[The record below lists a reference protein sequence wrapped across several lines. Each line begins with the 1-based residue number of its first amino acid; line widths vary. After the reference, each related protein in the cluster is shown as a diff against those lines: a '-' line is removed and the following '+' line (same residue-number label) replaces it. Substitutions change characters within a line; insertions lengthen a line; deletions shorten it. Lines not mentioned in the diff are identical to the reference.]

1 MSNEKDTKR
10 KKTMYVPDEE
20 VLNYNKSA
28 KLGKEDLS
36 HNMASLDIEDVGSP
50 ISDKAS
56 KQKLSTQNIGKDEII
71 EEKEKT
77 EKKRFIK
84 TLFSFFIF
92 KGITKKL
99 LVIKIVTIIAALA
112 LIGSSIYLGMYFGDL
127 SVQDGKIENVRNN
140 YELNRDDYTKNEDNQ
155 FSKFDYLKTLNSDIV
170 GWISIDN
177 TEVNN
182 PVYQTYDN
190 QYYVTH
196 DMEKKSNSYGALF
209 LDYRCNI
216 DPKALTQN
224 QIIYGHNMRY
234 GAMFGTL
241 DEYRKIEFAK
251 QNTIIKFD
259 SLYEQRA
266 YKIFA
271 IMIVNDS
278 EDETFGYSYTAYRS
292 EFTGDTDFLTW
303 VDRSKQRSLYDFP
316 VDVNAQDE
324 VITLSTCCYDYTNAR
339 FVVLARLVREGE
351 EATVDPS
358 GVVKNADVI
367 YSKEYY
373 TKKKLPI
380 PTVSSSEATT
390 SNANSKTDASK

>member
-20 VLNYNKSA
+20 VLNYKKAELEQELKAEAESVEAVSA
-28 KLGKEDLS
+28 DEAVESESVEEIVETENSVKKKKKNILRKIFPS
-36 HNMASLDIEDVGSP
+36 RLD
-50 ISDKAS
+50 DK
-56 KQKLSTQNIGKDEII
+56 
-71 EEKEKT
+71 KT
-77 EKKRFIK
+77 
-84 TLFSFFIF
+84 
-92 KGITKKL
+92 
-99 LVIKIVTIIAALA
+99 VIVKIVAIIAAIA
-112 LIGSSIYLGMYFGDL
+112 LICSGVYLGMYFGDL
-127 SVQDGKIENVRNN
+127 SMQDNKIKNVQNI
-140 YELNRDDYTKNEDNQ
+140 YELNHDDYTKNEDNQ

-351 EATVDPS
+351 EATVDPN

>member
-20 VLNYNKSA
+20 VLNYKKAELEQELKAEAESVEAVSA
-28 KLGKEDLS
+28 DEAVESESVEEIVETENSVKKKKKNILRKIFPS
-36 HNMASLDIEDVGSP
+36 RLD
-50 ISDKAS
+50 DK
-56 KQKLSTQNIGKDEII
+56 
-71 EEKEKT
+71 KT
-77 EKKRFIK
+77 
-84 TLFSFFIF
+84 
-92 KGITKKL
+92 
-99 LVIKIVTIIAALA
+99 VIVKIVAIIAAIA
-112 LIGSSIYLGMYFGDL
+112 LICSGVYLGMYFGDL
-127 SVQDGKIENVRNN
+127 SMQDNKIKNVQNI
-140 YELNRDDYTKNEDNQ
+140 YELNHDDYTKNEDNQ

>member
-20 VLNYNKSA
+20 VLNYKKAELEQELKAEAESVEAVSA
-28 KLGKEDLS
+28 DEAVESESVEEIVETENSVKKKKKNILQKIFPS
-36 HNMASLDIEDVGSP
+36 RLD
-50 ISDKAS
+50 DK
-56 KQKLSTQNIGKDEII
+56 
-71 EEKEKT
+71 KT
-77 EKKRFIK
+77 
-84 TLFSFFIF
+84 
-92 KGITKKL
+92 
-99 LVIKIVTIIAALA
+99 VIVKIVAIIAAIA
-112 LIGSSIYLGMYFGDL
+112 LICSGVYLGMYFGDL

-190 QYYVTH
+190 HDYVTP
-196 DMEKKSNSYGALF
+196 DIEKKSNSYGALF

-266 YKIFA
+266 YKIF
-271 IMIVNDS
+271 MIVNDS

>member
-20 VLNYNKSA
+20 VLNYKKAELEQELKAEAESVETVSA
-28 KLGKEDLS
+28 DEAVESESAEEIVETEISVKKGKKKKNIFQKIFPS
-36 HNMASLDIEDVGSP
+36 RLD
-50 ISDKAS
+50 DK
-56 KQKLSTQNIGKDEII
+56 KTII
-71 EEKEKT
+71 
-77 EKKRFIK
+77 
-84 TLFSFFIF
+84 
-92 KGITKKL
+92 
-99 LVIKIVTIIAALA
+99 VKIVAIIAAIA
-112 LIGSSIYLGMYFGDL
+112 LICSGVYLGMYFGDL

-140 YELNRDDYTKNEDNQ
+140 YELNRNDYTKNEDNQ

-316 VDVNAQDE
+316 VDVNAEDE

-339 FVVLARLVREGE
+339 FVILARLVREGE
-351 EATVDPS
+351 EATVNPDS
-358 GVVKNADVI
+358 VVKNADVI

-380 PTVSSSEATT
+380 PTISSSEATT
-390 SNANSKTDASK
+390 SNASSKTDASK

>member
-20 VLNYNKSA
+20 VLNYKKAELEQELKAETESVEAVSA
-28 KLGKEDLS
+28 
-36 HNMASLDIEDVGSP
+36 DVAVESE
-50 ISDKAS
+50 
-56 KQKLSTQNIGKDEII
+56 LTDEII
-71 EEKEKT
+71 EVEARVKKDKKNIFQKIFPSRLDDNKT
-77 EKKRFIK
+77 I
-84 TLFSFFIF
+84 I
-92 KGITKKL
+92 
-99 LVIKIVTIIAALA
+99 VKIVAIIAAIA
-112 LIGSSIYLGMYFGDL
+112 LICSGVYLGMYFGDL

-140 YELNRDDYTKNEDNQ
+140 YELNRNDYTKNEDNQ

-278 EDETFGYSYTAYRS
+278 EDGTFGYSYTAYRS

-316 VDVNAQDE
+316 VDVNAEDE

-351 EATVDPS
+351 EATVNPD

-390 SNANSKTDASK
+390 SNASSKTDASK